1 MYVCVFHAFTKRILS
16 CAKLPE
22 RVGGK
27 LAEHSE
33 KDGCGKDGCGLFEH
47 AESKTRESN
56 KSILIASPY
65 NHCGLDCSYRKYP
78 AYYYSNQMLCKQGY
92 RLSSEE

>member
-1 MYVCVFHAFTKRILS
+1 MSVCVFHAFTKRILS

-33 KDGCGKDGCGLFEH
+33 KDGCCTLFEQ
-47 AESKTRESN
+47 AESMIRESN
-56 KSILIASPY
+56 KNILIASPY
-65 NHCGLDCSYRKYP
+65 SHNAVDCFYRMYLT
-78 AYYYSNQMLCKQGY
+78 YYYSSQMLYKQEH
-92 RLSSEE
+92 RLFSEELL